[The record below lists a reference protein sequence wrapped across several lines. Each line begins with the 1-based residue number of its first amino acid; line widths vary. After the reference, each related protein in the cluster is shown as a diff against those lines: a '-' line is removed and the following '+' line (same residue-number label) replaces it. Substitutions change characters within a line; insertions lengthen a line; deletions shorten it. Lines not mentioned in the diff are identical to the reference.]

1 MMSFLIFKMADVAR
15 TAVVSNENHN
25 GLIVEDSVKKNQS
38 DDSNVLTE
46 CSVPNITN
54 NCSDRNSCYE
64 AKDGI
69 YKEIDSFSELS
80 FKTTDEISL
89 QDIIESEFAAR
100 ISNINGD
107 DFPSKTI
114 DDCWNAA
121 NANKS
126 HDPFDDL
133 FENYNNVVGKKNESD
148 GVANDAVSGEIKLA
162 ATEISVKEKKPIEEK
177 DQVDSNLDDFI
188 SGPMHGDT
196 SFITEYEEEEE
207 ERAKDGGD
215 DDAIPNHGIITKS
228 VNIFKLDRNEDI
240 LPVLTNFDPFTAIEE
255 DSEDCSNPLTN
266 SDILNSPAD
275 ESPFSQ
281 SLEKTKDWENAGEP
295 TLKIIEETN
304 GESNDVVIVN
314 KSNDVMRKL
323 FTQTISNENSDDFT
337 EQNYEQEN
345 DEEGSKL
352 CVDES
357 MNAARSQ
364 NNFITPNP
372 SSFVSIDKIEVDE
385 FFSSE
390 DIPKGFEENKN
401 INETECEIKNLKI
414 TTIEHEKKFTF
425 RSWYKSPI
433 YFHFVKFSKKKLGCK
448 VRHLCDVKQIFFFFY
463 I

>member
-1 MMSFLIFKMADVAR
+1 MNPMEKRMMLWR
-15 TAVVSNENHN
+15 
-25 GLIVEDSVKKNQS
+25 KK
-38 DDSNVLTE
+38 
-46 CSVPNITN
+46 
-54 NCSDRNSCYE
+54 
-64 AKDGI
+64 
-69 YKEIDSFSELS
+69 
-80 FKTTDEISL
+80 
-89 QDIIESEFAAR
+89 
-100 ISNINGD
+100 
-107 DFPSKTI
+107 
-114 DDCWNAA
+114 
-121 NANKS
+121 
-126 HDPFDDL
+126 
-133 FENYNNVVGKKNESD
+133 KK
-148 GVANDAVSGEIKLA
+148 
-162 ATEISVKEKKPIEEK
+162 
-177 DQVDSNLDDFI
+177 
-188 SGPMHGDT
+188 
-196 SFITEYEEEEE
+196 
-207 ERAKDGGD
+207 RAKDGGD

-304 GESNDVVIVN
+304 AESNDVVIVN

-390 DIPKGFEENKN
+390 DILKDDEGEIEDLSNGKTREEGKHDKNGVWTTVEEVLKAQPENFELEGDSGYVNVTNECDDNNKN
-401 INETECEIKNLKI
+401 NNIVNNSTKDD
-414 TTIEHEKKFTF
+414 
-425 RSWYKSPI
+425 
-433 YFHFVKFSKKKLGCK
+433 FVGLTDSQVNGFSDSGSEL
-448 VRHLCDVKQIFFFFY
+448 FA
-463 I
+463 